1 MLKTLAE
8 KRRDDLGTVKRWWL
22 LLIGV
27 GVTWTAAMVG
37 GASAFSQPDAFPLQ
51 RATPTP
57 ALTLSLPTPLRI
69 LPLPTIELT
78 PARTVTATP
87 ALTPT
92 RPLAVTPVRTPTPTR
107 TVPPATPTP
116 TLVPLTVDEDDEED
130 GEALNIVDF
139 MAAPLRLR
147 GQIQLSW
154 RYEGEPFEGSFWVE
168 RSVNGGVWRA
178 VSACALPYEP
188 ETDEPEAER
197 HRCLDTGL
205 VSGSTYVYRI
215 CVVENETSCV
225 DQAVVESAAVKAP

>member
-1 MLKTLAE
+1 M
-8 KRRDDLGTVKRWWL
+8 VKRWWL
-22 LLIGV
+22 WLIGV
-27 GVTWTAAMVG
+27 GAACIAAIVG
-37 GASAFSQPDAFPLQ
+37 GASAFSQPDAFPSQ
-51 RATPTP
+51 RATPTLI
-57 ALTLSLPTPLRI
+57 LTLSLPTPLRI
-69 LPLPTIELT
+69 LPLSTVELT
-78 PARTVTATP
+78 PVRTVTATP

-92 RPLAVTPVRTPTPTR
+92 RPVAVTPVRTPTPTR
-107 TVPPATPTP
+107 TASPATPTP
-116 TLVPLTVDEDDEED
+116 TLVPLTVDEDD
-130 GEALNIVDF
+130 EALNIVDF

-178 VSACALPYEP
+178 VLACASPY
-188 ETDEPEAER
+188 EPEAER

-215 CVVENETSCV
+215 CVVEDETSCV